1 MDDGNTFAFK
11 KIDGSRANLVLD
23 KLLVGTNTDN
33 GVDKL
38 QIAGSL
44 SAGAITSNSRF
55 TAATSSGAYGGF
67 GFDNDTGMV
76 SNGDGNLKFYTNNVY
91 AGGPITG
98 TNTWDINITGN
109 AGSATSATYAL
120 TMPAGTQTTQIAT
133 TAFVTT
139 ADNNLQAQINGKQNA
154 LGFTPVQQGT
164 GVGQSNNTIKLG
176 WSGSRLKATVD
187 STDLG
192 NILTT
197 ANVSLSGTTLYIN
210 L

>member
-1 MDDGNTFAFK
+1 
-11 KIDGSRANLVLD
+11 
-23 KLLVGTNTDN
+23 
-33 GVDKL
+33 
-38 QIAGSL
+38 
-44 SAGAITSNSRF
+44 
-55 TAATSSGAYGGF
+55 
-67 GFDNDTGMV
+67 
-76 SNGDGNLKFYTNNVY
+76 
-91 AGGPITG
+91 
-98 TNTWDINITGN
+98 
-109 AGSATSATYAL
+109 
-120 TMPAGTQTTQIAT
+120 MPAGTQTTQIAT